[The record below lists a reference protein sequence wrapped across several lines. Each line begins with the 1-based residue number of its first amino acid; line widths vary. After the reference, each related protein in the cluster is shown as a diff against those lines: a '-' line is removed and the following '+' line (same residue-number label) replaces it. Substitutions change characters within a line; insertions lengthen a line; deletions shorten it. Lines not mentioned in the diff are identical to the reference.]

1 MDQTTHELRLSNWKT
16 IIDSCQARPDGQTA
30 RQWLTENN
38 VPEKQYYYWLRR
50 LRKQACEEL
59 KPVTP
64 PAPAGLKPPALTF
77 AEFSAGELLSEPSA
91 AAPSQAVPM
100 ITIRTKHS
108 TIEISSAVSETLAVR
123 LIKAVAHAL

>member
-1 MDQTTHELRLSNWKT
+1 MDQTTHELRLSNWKA

-50 LRKQACEEL
+50 LRRQACVEL
-59 KPVTP
+59 K
-64 PAPAGLKPPALTF
+64 PAPAGLEPPALGF
-77 AEFSAGELLSEPSA
+77 AEFSARELLPEPSA